1 RDVSTEL
8 DEMHKRH
15 DVLIHFLRKQ
25 SHVES
30 SNLIVGFIKGIFVFW
45 RTLDKD
51 HLRPFLPDEILSQV
65 VTEGPFIDELHT
77 LTLRVQEEREIQTI
91 DETLGWTKKQR
102 AIWLEEQED
111 ISAGERRRFDLLI
124 RMFKLLHHKYSLSMQ
139 ELRHQ
144 LHHAAQSGFPEMA
157 GLLDVL
163 EKGDSYTCLDAL
175 LTQLEKLRE
184 IILSEERFPPKEEIY
199 YKRHIAVDIPSV
211 YGRYS
216 ERKFDAL
223 GLSFRLENL
232 ANIYIER
239 LTRSINLGFITQATF
254 IRISRCLLLFLRA
267 LKVDGITS
275 RRLDTYTSLL
285 SPSITMKRFS
295 YTQHLDIVRGLS
307 EGVKDVIYAYYT
319 NVHQTNLSM
328 IIPHIGRENL
338 LTKYRSLWDAQDMPS
353 NIHRLSESFF
363 RDLIATTF
371 GLQHLDNFITRI
383 IHTLEA
389 QKDILDAKT
398 IDLLMTYNPDKT
410 ISSLYNENLRT
421 HNLIHLGNKGFNL
434 MMLAGDGKP
443 VPPAF
448 V

>member
-1 RDVSTEL
+1 
-8 DEMHKRH
+8 M
-15 DVLIHFLRKQ
+15 
-25 SHVES
+25 
-30 SNLIVGFIKGIFVFW
+30 
-45 RTLDKD
+45 TLDKEQ
-51 HLRPFLPDEILSQV
+51 LRPFLPDEILSQV
-65 VTEGPFIDELHT
+65 TAEGPFIDELHL
-77 LTLRVQEEREIQTI
+77 LTCRIRDELEMHTMDEIL
-91 DETLGWTKKQR
+91 DWPKEKR
-102 AIWLEEQED
+102 DVWLDQQED
-111 ISAGERRRFDLLI
+111 ISAEERRRFALLV
-124 RMFKLLHHKYSLSMQ
+124 RMFKLLHHKYTLGMQ

-144 LHHAAQSGFPEMA
+144 LQHAAQSGFPEMEK
-157 GLLDVL
+157 LLDVL
-163 EKGDSYTCLDAL
+163 EKGDSYSCLDAL
-175 LTQLEKLRE
+175 LTQLEHLKG
-184 IILSEERFPPKEEIY
+184 IILSEEKFEPKEEIY

-223 GLSFRLENL
+223 GLTFRLESL

-254 IRISRCLLLFLRA
+254 IRISRYLLLFLRA

-285 SPSITMKRFS
+285 SSSITMKRFS

-328 IIPHIGRENL
+328 IIPQIGQENL
-338 LTKYRSLWDAQDMPS
+338 LTKYRSLWDDEDIAS
-353 NIHRLSESFF
+353 TIHRLSESFF
-363 RDLIATTF
+363 RDIIAGTF

-398 IDLLMTYNPDKT
+398 IDLLMTYNPEKT

-434 MMLAGDGKP
+434 MVLAGDGKP
-443 VPPAF
+443 VPP
-448 V
+448 